1 MNLYKKRYKSSRA
14 ARTGN
19 ASLDFLPSLI
29 HDYVSIFRKVTAEN
43 ENLPGPQLV
52 YIGNNN
58 LLTQKM
64 TIIAILKS
72 HDPNGG
78 SSLAKSLQS
87 AL

>member
-1 MNLYKKRYKSSRA
+1 MISGRVNLYKKRYKSSRA

-52 YIGNNN
+52 YTTATTEYYRKIATPVKRRNKN
-58 LLTQKM
+58 LDMFVK
-64 TIIAILKS
+64 
-72 HDPNGG
+72 
-78 SSLAKSLQS
+78 
-87 AL
+87 